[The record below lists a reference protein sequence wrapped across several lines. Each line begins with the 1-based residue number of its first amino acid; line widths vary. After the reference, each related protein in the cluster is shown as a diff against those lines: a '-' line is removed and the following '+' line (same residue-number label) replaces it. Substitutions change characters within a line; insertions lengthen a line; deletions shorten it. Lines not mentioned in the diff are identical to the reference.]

1 MTTHHIRL
9 AFDLM
14 GDLFPDET
22 SKEVAS
28 YLNRKG
34 PLPFALLVRDLNIP
48 AVNIA
53 RSLATL
59 AIHDIIECHEDA
71 RTNSKRILYAFDLK
85 RTLYILHYSKCIHC
99 ARQLYGFDGELII
112 EELLLNG
119 KQRMSTLLVTVYER
133 LIKAGKDPQ
142 IHSLQ
147 SIKESFKLLVSAQ
160 FLQRITINETKSNI
174 STVVE
179 ESLTNLVQIPEI
191 TQEGWK
197 YLISSQQD
205 ESNEP
210 STKKFKSTKLI
221 FGDEKIFWKVN
232 FQRFFAYLRDQEL
245 IQAFTN
251 RIDQNAGEIVR
262 TILRLTE
269 VKPSP
274 ERTIPI
280 SFIEIAK
287 TMATAGLQMNEDL
300 LQKYINLIMDD
311 VNNCVVKVGDQGR
324 GTYIVDFQ
332 KALSGLTK
340 AHIQSFLRER
350 FGSNA
355 LRIYN
360 MLEER
365 GCLSQKQVI
374 EDMAMINAKEAQQ
387 YVYSMFI
394 DGMLTLEELSK
405 ANDFN
410 PTRTFYFFRVNLYN
424 GVLSLLD
431 HSYKTMSNL
440 MQRHQFERERHRKL
454 IDKRDKVDA
463 IIHSLREQNG
473 EEEQI
478 KEVED
483 ILSPMEKEQIQK
495 LDAAFRK
502 IDLAQLQLTETILL
516 LEMYLSISNSTA
528 PVQKKTGSKAVAE
541 KLLET
546 TVQR

>member
-59 AIHDIIECHEDA
+59 AIHDIIECYEDA
-71 RTNSKRILYAFDLK
+71 RTNSKRILYAFNLK

>member
-9 AFDLM
+9 VFDLI
-14 GDLFPDET
+14 GDLFPDGT

-34 PLPFALLVRDLNIP
+34 PLSFALLVRDLKIP

-59 AIHDIIECHEDA
+59 AIHDIIECHGGTGSD
-71 RTNSKRILYAFDLK
+71 SKRILYAFNLK

-119 KQRMSTLLVTVYER
+119 KQRMSTLLVKVYER

-142 IHSLQ
+142 VHSLQ

-160 FLQRITINETKSNI
+160 FLQCITINETKSNI
-174 STVVE
+174 SEVVE
-179 ESLTNLVQIPEI
+179 EPLSNLVQIPEL

-197 YLISSQQD
+197 YLLSSQQD

-210 STKKFKSTKLI
+210 STKKFKSTKPI

-262 TILRLTE
+262 TILRLAE
-269 VKPSP
+269 VKPNS

-287 TMATAGLQMNEDL
+287 TISTTGLQMNEDL
-300 LQKYINLIMDD
+300 LQKYINAIMGD
-311 VNNCVVKVGDQGR
+311 VNNCFIKVGDQGR

-365 GCLSQKQVI
+365 GCLSQKQI

-440 MQRHQFERERHRKL
+440 MQRHQYERERHRKL

-463 IIHSLREQNG
+463 IIHTLREQNA

-483 ILSPMEKEQIQK
+483 ILSPMEKAQIQK

-516 LEMYLSISNSTA
+516 LEMYLSISNSTV
-528 PVQKKTGSKAVAE
+528 PVQKKTGGKAVAE

-546 TVQR
+546 ISQR

>member
-1 MTTHHIRL
+1 MTTHHIQL
-9 AFDLM
+9 AFDLLE
-14 GDLFPDET
+14 DLFPDGT
-22 SKEVAS
+22 SKEIAS
-28 YLNRKG
+28 YLSRKG

-48 AVNIA
+48 ARNIA
-53 RSLATL
+53 RSLAALT
-59 AIHDIIECHEDA
+59 IHDIVECQVEA
-71 RTNSKRILYAFDLK
+71 STKRVLYALNLK

-99 ARQLYGFDGELII
+99 ARQLYSFDGELII

-119 KQRMSTLLVTVYER
+119 KQRMSTLLVKVYER
-133 LIKAGKDPQ
+133 LIKAGKDPET
-142 IHSLQ
+142 HNLQ
-147 SIKESFKLLVSAQ
+147 SIKEKFKTLVSAQ
-160 FLQRITINETKSNI
+160 FLQRVVADDAKPFMATT
-174 STVVE
+174 VE
-179 ESLTNLVQIPEI
+179 ETSASSVQIPEL
-191 TQEGWK
+191 TPEAWK
-197 YLISSQQD
+197 YLVSNQQY

-210 STKKFKSTKLI
+210 AQKKVKTSMPI

-232 FQRFFAYLRDQEL
+232 FQRFFAYLRDEEL

-251 RIDQNAGEIVR
+251 RIDQNAGKIVR
-262 TILRLTE
+262 AILRLAA
-269 VKPSP
+269 VKLDPS
-274 ERTIPI
+274 RTIPI

-287 TMATAGLQMNEDL
+287 TISNTGLQLNDES
-300 LQKYINLIMDD
+300 LQKYMNVITND
-311 VNNCVVKVGDQGR
+311 VNNCIVKIGDHGR
-324 GTYIVDFQ
+324 GTYEVDFQ
-332 KALSGLTK
+332 KALRGLTK
-340 AHIQSFLRER
+340 AHIQSFLKER
-350 FGSNA
+350 YGSNA

-365 GCLSQKQVI
+365 GCLSQKQI

-440 MQRHQFERERHRKL
+440 MQRRHFEKERHRKL

-463 IIHSLREQNG
+463 IIHSLREQNAD
-473 EEEQI
+473 EEQI
-478 KEVED
+478 NEVDD
-483 ILSPMEKEQIQK
+483 ILSPVEKEQIKK

-516 LEMYLSISNSTA
+516 LELYLSLSNTVA
-528 PVQKKTGSKAVAE
+528 PVQKKTGGKAVAE

-546 TVQR
+546 RAQR

>member
-1 MTTHHIRL
+1 MTTHHIGL
-9 AFDLM
+9 AFDLI
-14 GDLFPDET
+14 GDLFPDGT

-34 PLPFALLVRDLNIP
+34 PLPFGAIVREVNLS

-53 RSLATL
+53 RSIATL
-59 AIHDIIECHEDA
+59 AMHDLIECSSDN
-71 RTNSKRILYAFDLK
+71 RSDSKRVLYAFSLQ
-85 RTLYILHYSKCIHC
+85 RALYILHYAKCIHC

-119 KQRMSTLLVTVYER
+119 KQRMSTLLIKVYER
-133 LIKAGKDPQ
+133 LIKAGKDPTV
-142 IHSLQ
+142 HSLQ
-147 SIKESFKLLVSAQ
+147 SIKETFKSLVSAH
-160 FLQRITINETKSNI
+160 FLQRILIDETKPHI
-174 STVVE
+174 PITIE
-179 ESLTNLVQIPEI
+179 ETSTNLVQIPEL
-191 TQEGWK
+191 TPEGWK
-197 YLISSQQD
+197 YLISNQQED
-205 ESNEP
+205 SNEP
-210 STKKFKSTKLI
+210 AAKKIKVPTPT

-232 FQRFFAYLRDQEL
+232 FQRFFAHLRDQEL
-245 IQAFTN
+245 IHAFTS
-251 RIDQNAGEIVR
+251 RIDSNAGEIVR
-262 TILRLTE
+262 TMLRLAE
-269 VKPSP
+269 IKPNP
-274 ERTIPI
+274 ERTISI
-280 SFIEIAK
+280 SFIDIAK
-287 TMATAGLQMNEDL
+287 TISAAGLQLTDET
-300 LQKYINLIMDD
+300 LQKYMNVITSD
-311 VNNCVVKVGDQGR
+311 VNNCIIKIGDQGR
-324 GTYIVDFQ
+324 GTYEVDFQ

-350 FGSNA
+350 YGSNA

-365 GCLSQKQVI
+365 GCLSQKQI

-440 MQRHQFERERHRKL
+440 MQRHQFEKERHRKL
-454 IDKRDKVDA
+454 IDKRDKVEA
-463 IIHSLREQNG
+463 IIHSLREQNADD
-473 EEEQI
+473 EQI

-483 ILSPMEKEQIQK
+483 ILSPIEKEQIQK

-502 IDLAQLQLTETILL
+502 IELAQLQLTETILL
-516 LEMYLSISNSTA
+516 LEMFLSISKSVA
-528 PVQKKTGSKAVAE
+528 PAQKKTGGRAVAA

-546 TVQR
+546 RS

>member
-59 AIHDIIECHEDA
+59 AIHDIIECYEDA
-71 RTNSKRILYAFDLK
+71 RTNSKRILYAFNLK

-365 GCLSQKQVI
+365 GCLSQKQI

>member
-9 AFDLM
+9 AFDLL
-14 GDLFPDET
+14 GDLFPDGT

-34 PLPFALLVRDLNIP
+34 PLPFASIVRDLNIP
-48 AVNIA
+48 AVNVA
-53 RSLATL
+53 RSLAIL
-59 AIHDIIECHEDA
+59 AIHDIVECHGDVRGDA
-71 RTNSKRILYAFDLK
+71 KRVLYAFNLK

-119 KQRMSTLLVTVYER
+119 KQRMSTLLVKVYER

-142 IHSLQ
+142 VHSLQ
-147 SIKESFKLLVSAQ
+147 SIKESFRSLVSAQ
-160 FLQRITINETKSNI
+160 FLQRIKINESKSNM

-179 ESLTNLVQIPEI
+179 GTLTNLEQIPEL

-197 YLISSQQD
+197 YLVSNQQEESMGSSRV
-205 ESNEP
+205 
-210 STKKFKSTKLI
+210 KAKSTVPI
-221 FGDEKIFWKVN
+221 FGDENIFWKVN

-262 TILRLTE
+262 TILRLAE
-269 VKPSP
+269 IKPMS

-280 SFIEIAK
+280 SFIDIAK
-287 TMATAGLQMNEDL
+287 TLTTTGLQLNEES
-300 LQKYINLIMDD
+300 LQKYINVITTD
-311 VNNCVVKVGDQGR
+311 VNNCVTKIGDQGR
-324 GTYIVDFQ
+324 GTFIIDFQ
-332 KALSGLTK
+332 KALSALTK

-350 FGSNA
+350 YGSNA

-365 GCLSQKQVI
+365 GCLSQKQI

-387 YVYSMFI
+387 HVYSMFI

-405 ANDFN
+405 ATDFN

-454 IDKRDKVDA
+454 IDKRDKVEA
-463 IIHSLREQNG
+463 IIHSLREQNVD
-473 EEEQI
+473 EEQI
-478 KEVED
+478 KEVDD
-483 ILSPMEKEQIQK
+483 ILSPIEKEQIQK

-516 LEMYLSISNSTA
+516 LEVYLSISNSA
-528 PVQKKTGSKAVAE
+528 IPVQKKTGGKAAAE

-546 TVQR
+546 MTSR

>member
-1 MTTHHIRL
+1 MTTHHIGL
-9 AFDLM
+9 AFDLI
-14 GDLFPDET
+14 GDLFPDGT

-34 PLPFALLVRDLNIP
+34 PLPFGAIVREVNLS

-53 RSLATL
+53 RSIATL
-59 AIHDIIECHEDA
+59 AMHDLIECSSDN
-71 RTNSKRILYAFDLK
+71 RSDSKRVLYAFSLQ
-85 RTLYILHYSKCIHC
+85 RALYILHYAKCIHC

-119 KQRMSTLLVTVYER
+119 KQRMSTLLIKVYER
-133 LIKAGKDPQ
+133 LIKAGKDPTV
-142 IHSLQ
+142 HSLQ
-147 SIKESFKLLVSAQ
+147 SIKETFKSLVSAH
-160 FLQRITINETKSNI
+160 FLQRILIDETKPHI
-174 STVVE
+174 PITIE
-179 ESLTNLVQIPEI
+179 ETSTNLVQIPEL
-191 TQEGWK
+191 TPEGWK
-197 YLISSQQD
+197 YLISNQQE

-210 STKKFKSTKLI
+210 AAKKIKVPTPT

-232 FQRFFAYLRDQEL
+232 FQRFFAHLRDQEL
-245 IQAFTN
+245 IHAFTS
-251 RIDQNAGEIVR
+251 RIDSNAGEIVR
-262 TILRLTE
+262 TILRLAE
-269 VKPSP
+269 IKPNP
-274 ERTIPI
+274 ERTISI
-280 SFIEIAK
+280 SFIDIAK
-287 TMATAGLQMNEDL
+287 TISAAGLQLTDET
-300 LQKYINLIMDD
+300 LQKYMNVITSD
-311 VNNCVVKVGDQGR
+311 VNNCIIKIGDQGR
-324 GTYIVDFQ
+324 GTYEVDFQ

-350 FGSNA
+350 YGSNA

-365 GCLSQKQVI
+365 GCLSQKQI

-440 MQRHQFERERHRKL
+440 MQRHQFEKERHRKL
-454 IDKRDKVDA
+454 IDKRDKVEA
-463 IIHSLREQNG
+463 IIHSLREQNADD
-473 EEEQI
+473 EQI

-483 ILSPMEKEQIQK
+483 ILSPIEKEQIQK

-502 IDLAQLQLTETILL
+502 IELAQLQLTETILL
-516 LEMYLSISNSTA
+516 LEMFLSISKSVA
-528 PVQKKTGSKAVAE
+528 PAQKKTGGRAVAA

-546 TVQR
+546 RS